1 MDTIMDTIW
10 LKILAGIQYFK
21 DFLDVVFGP
30 LNALGPIL
38 AISAIALVA
47 VVIAKALTRTFKTKR
62 YKELQKEFTHWFNIR
77 QEAMK
82 CEDREKARLLAR
94 NIDQAKLNRLYY
106 DYFFEGLLNSI
117 ATKYLPILI
126 FLAYVNEAY
135 RPANLLNHFGR
146 DYLFQIGNAGENP
159 ILVGSIFWFVVS
171 ILSLY
176 LLAYAAKK
184 IFHKVVPSKIQTA

>member
-1 MDTIMDTIW
+1 MDNIMDTIW
-10 LKILAGIQYFK
+10 LKILVGIQYIK
-21 DFLDVVFGP
+21 DFLDLIFGP
-30 LNALGPIL
+30 LNALGPVL

-47 VVIAKALTRTFKTKR
+47 VVIAKVLTRIFKTRR
-62 YKELQKEFTHWFNIR
+62 YKELQKEFNHWFNIR

-82 CEDREKARLLAR
+82 CEDREKARMLAK

-126 FLAYVNEAY
+126 FLAYVNETY
-135 RPANLLNHFGR
+135 QPVNLLNQFGR
-146 DYLFQIGNAGENP
+146 EYLFRIGSAGENP
-159 ILVGSIFWFVVS
+159 ILVGSIFWFVIS

-176 LLAYAAKK
+176 LLAYVAKK
-184 IFHKVVPSKIQTA
+184 IFHKAVPAKIQTA

>member
-1 MDTIMDTIW
+1 MDTIW
-10 LKILAGIQYFK
+10 FKILAGIQYFK
-21 DFLDVVFGP
+21 DFLDVIFGP

-47 VVIAKALTRTFKTKR
+47 VVIAKVLTRTFKTKR

-82 CEDREKARLLAR
+82 CEDREKARLLAK

-126 FLAYVNEAY
+126 FLAYVNETY
-135 RPANLLNHFGR
+135 QPGNLLNQFGR
-146 DYLFQIGNAGENP
+146 EYLFQIGNAGENP

-176 LLAYAAKK
+176 LLAYMAKK
-184 IFHKVVPSKIQTA
+184 IFHKVVPPKVQTA

>member
-1 MDTIMDTIW
+1 MDNIMDTIW

-21 DFLDVVFGP
+21 DFLDVIFGP

-47 VVIAKALTRTFKTKR
+47 VVIAKVLTRIFKTKR

-135 RPANLLNHFGR
+135 QPVNLLNQFGR
-146 DYLFQIGNAGENP
+146 EYLFQIGNAGENP

-184 IFHKVVPSKIQTA
+184 IFHKVVPPKVQTA